1 MLRLV
6 FLYRDTAY
14 LCHMSL
20 RDQLSNRLGKTEIQ
34 QLCSRCKGV
43 ENPLKDELYTLIFDT
58 DKRVSD
64 NAAWVMTHMG
74 NENRRFLQ
82 SHIVDLMAEAMHTT
96 SESKCRLLLTLLRK
110 QKFTA
115 DSIDSDF
122 LDFCLANIIE
132 YSKPVG
138 IRAMCLHLAYEQCRF
153 YPELTGELRL
163 TLDLL
168 DNSGQQAGMR
178 SARRNTIKKIE
189 NLQTNNSNEK

>member
-14 LCHMSL
+14 LCLMSL
-20 RDQLSNRLGKTEIQ
+20 RDQLSSRLSKIDIQ

-43 ENPLKDELYTLIFDT
+43 ENPLMDELYTLIFDA

-64 NAAWVMTHMG
+64 NAAWVMTHMN

-82 SHIVDLMAEAMHTT
+82 SHIADLIAEAMHTT

-115 DSIDSDF
+115 DSIDGDF

-153 YPELTGELRL
+153 YPELLEELRL

-168 DNSGQQAGMR
+168 NSSGQQAGMS
-178 SARRNTIKKIE
+178 SARRNTIKKIG
-189 NLQTNNSNEK
+189 NLQNHNRNEK